1 MFSETRRKKRGPDG
15 EGQEEWEQNYQAP
28 FASPPIVNISA
39 PKINPNKRVR
49 RSFAVRDSSEG
60 SGDGEMFDE
69 KAVAQQLRASI
80 GNIRSAANGARPL
93 SYNSEPQSRS
103 LRQHSAD
110 DEVAALQ
117 HPDIYSKDGMMG
129 MLIRAAEQ
137 ADTSAIP
144 VPQIDS
150 MIDPQMSSVT
160 LPEPPAQQIAAW
172 KRLKFVRS
180 GWFKA
185 KEGIAYVD
193 YFYRNLLPHTP
204 LALPDYN
211 QPDLQVTLLEQ
222 EKLLL
227 VSILCISSRYM
238 KLSGQAATT
247 RAAKIHDK
255 LWTEL
260 HGMLGRLSFA
270 QEQFG
275 GGLCG
280 AGAESKSVNQL
291 AYRGM
296 RTIGTIEA
304 LVLLVEWNPRAL
316 HFPPEGDDEDFM
328 LPEVGYDNQTD
339 EEDFSNMLVNGTGNE
354 QKESWLEPLWRSDR
368 MAWMQMSS
376 AIALAMELGVFD
388 DMSIHEF
395 CENNPN
401 IPKVKIQAFWT
412 RKKYLRE
419 LLPVYFIQLAGR
431 LEFTNKLPRGY
442 IEALSS
448 KTGAEERIK
457 NLLAVFRGAASPGLI
472 PGASPGT
479 SYKDFSDPQ
488 QVLLYFWQEIA
499 AIMKSVNQEIYRNG
513 QMSAPLVKSGRYSD
527 LIDLYHGPLERWR
540 NDLNEC
546 CTETNIISSRMRH
559 ILDIE
564 WEAARVHINAVAV
577 QAVIERC
584 INNIPHQQSS
594 IHDGQSH
601 PRKNRKRPPVP
612 PSMLEKWSG
621 DDRKYIKEVIAGGRN
636 VLRIVIDDLLPGE
649 TLKHIPV
656 RTYSRIMGVY
666 IILLKVGFILPWSHF
681 Y

>member
-1 MFSETRRKKRGPDG
+1 MESPTNGRG
-15 EGQEEWEQNYQAP
+15 
-28 FASPPIVNISA
+28 ASKSNA
-39 PKINPNKRVR
+39 NKRVR
-49 RSFAVRDSSEG
+49 RSFPVRHSADGSAEG
-60 SGDGEMFDE
+60 DVEYDQ
-69 KAVAQQLRASI
+69 ALAQQLRASI
-80 GNIRSAANGARPL
+80 GGLPSSTNGTSHAFGQKPTHTVRT
-93 SYNSEPQSRS
+93 
-103 LRQHSAD
+103 LRQPSAD
-110 DEVAALQ
+110 DEVAAMQ
-117 HPDIYSKDGMMG
+117 HPDIFSRDGMMG

-144 VPQIDS
+144 AQQTTNDAL
-150 MIDPQMSSVT
+150 IDPQMT
-160 LPEPPAQQIAAW
+160 AGPTAEPPAQQIATW

-180 GWFKA
+180 GWFKP

-193 YFYRNLLPHTP
+193 YFFRNLLPHTP
-204 LALPDYN
+204 LHLPDYN
-211 QPDLQVTLLEQ
+211 QWEKQITLLEQ

-227 VSILCISSRYM
+227 VTILCIASRYM
-238 KLSGQAATT
+238 KLSGPAAVT

-260 HGMLGRLSFA
+260 HRMLGRLSFA

-280 AGAESKSVNQL
+280 AGAESKNVNQL

-316 HFPPEGDDEDFM
+316 HFPPESDDEDFM
-328 LPEVGYDNQTD
+328 LPEGDPTKAED
-339 EEDFSNMLVNGTGNE
+339 DDFSNMLVNGTGNE

-368 MAWMQMSS
+368 MAWMQMSN

-388 DMSIHEF
+388 DMSIREF

-401 IPKVKIQAFWT
+401 IPILKIEAFWN

-431 LEFTNKLPRGY
+431 LEFISKLPRGY

-479 SYKDFSDPQ
+479 SYKDFADPQ

-499 AIMKSVNQEIYRNG
+499 AIMKSVNQEIYKNG
-513 QMSAPLVKSGRYSD
+513 QMSAPLVKSGKYAD
-527 LIDLYHGPLERWR
+527 LIDLYQGPLERWQR
-540 NDLNEC
+540 DLNEC
-546 CTETNIISSRMRH
+546 CTETNISKSAPANHEFLHTYKFSHSSHAPYSEYRVGDSPCSYQCSGSSSR
-559 ILDIE
+559 D
-564 WEAARVHINAVAV
+564 
-577 QAVIERC
+577 
-584 INNIPHQQSS
+584 
-594 IHDGQSH
+594 
-601 PRKNRKRPPVP
+601 
-612 PSMLEKWSG
+612 
-621 DDRKYIKEVIAGGRN
+621 
-636 VLRIVIDDLLPGE
+636 
-649 TLKHIPV
+649 
-656 RTYSRIMGVY
+656 
-666 IILLKVGFILPWSHF
+666 
-681 Y
+681 